1 MSPAWRSAPAVLG
14 LLGGLALLLLCPPA
28 VRGDCGMPPKIPNAE
43 AALQGLTRFPQNSTV
58 TYKCNQGFYKIPDKP
73 DTVLCLESNKWSEIK
88 EFCNRSCNAPTKL
101 RFASLKMPYIEKS
114 FFPVG
119 STVEYDCRPGY
130 KRIHTLSGNLTC
142 LPDLTWS
149 KPAEFCNKKACPNP
163 GEIKNGQVN
172 ITTNILFGSRIFFSC
187 DKGYKLVGST
197 FSYCTVM
204 RNGSV
209 GWNDPLPECQ
219 QIFCPEPPKIDNGK
233 IQEQQPNYVN
243 GQSVTYTCAEGFI
256 LTTKSSLQCVVNDD
270 QGEWSGQ
277 RPECKE
283 SPSTIEVQPTT
294 LKPTT
299 VNAPA
304 TEAPTPQKPTTVK
317 VSGTTA
323 PPPPQKP
330 TTAPVPEAPPPSEK
344 PTTAPATE
352 TPQPSQKPTTV
363 NAPATEAPPPSQKPT
378 TVNAPATEAP
388 PPSEKPT
395 TAPATEAPQPS
406 QKPTTV
412 NAPASEA
419 PPPSQKPTTVNAP
432 ATEAP
437 PPSQKPTTAPATEAP
452 PPSQKPTT
460 VNAPATE
467 APPPSQKPTTA
478 PASEAPPPSQKP
490 TIVNAPSTKAPPTPQ
505 KPTTA
510 NASVTKAPATTQKKP
525 TSKVLSTETPLAA
538 LNPVIANTSAT
549 QATPTKQRFTIT
561 KASFTHGLPAIPKS
575 TTVHAPVTK
584 SLHTTQRITSSH
596 IKATKDLAVPR
607 ATTRSRA
614 TSISKGRG
622 PLPSDAVILSSGFV
636 AGTLTIGC
644 LILVKIFCDYGKSGF
659 YNTHENNNDVTSTV
673 TGDDSELR
681 LSDKL

>member
-317 VSGTTA
+317 VS
-323 PPPPQKP
+323 
-330 TTAPVPEAPPPSEK
+330 
-344 PTTAPATE
+344 
-352 TPQPSQKPTTV
+352 
-363 NAPATEAPPPSQKPT
+363 
-378 TVNAPATEAP
+378 
-388 PPSEKPT
+388 
-395 TAPATEAPQPS
+395 
-406 QKPTTV
+406 
-412 NAPASEA
+412 
-419 PPPSQKPTTVNAP
+419 
-432 ATEAP
+432 
-437 PPSQKPTTAPATEAP
+437 
-452 PPSQKPTT
+452 
-460 VNAPATE
+460 
-467 APPPSQKPTTA
+467 
-478 PASEAPPPSQKP
+478 
-490 TIVNAPSTKAPPTPQ
+490 
-505 KPTTA
+505 
-510 NASVTKAPATTQKKP
+510 
-525 TSKVLSTETPLAA
+525 
-538 LNPVIANTSAT
+538 
-549 QATPTKQRFTIT
+549 
-561 KASFTHGLPAIPKS
+561 AIPKS